1 MDKIPLLSLVTPA
14 NWHFIAISCLVRC
27 LSICSADKHF
37 NRNRE
42 REKRE
47 WRKHW
52 MTESERMNLNQ
63 SLIHSLTLH
72 WYSTRIKLN
81 VCVSHAHAQVDWLSC
96 HYNLR
101 IDIVCGKCS
110 VYECVRM
117 CYWNVILRLFHL
129 RDSIY
134 TRTHIPTRASTVIEC
149 MLMGIGVC
157 VIIH

>member
-81 VCVSHAHAQVDWLSC
+81 VCVSHAHAQVNWLSC

-110 VYECVRM
+110 VYECVAGM
-117 CYWNVILRLFHL
+117 LFFV
-129 RDSIY
+129 SSTYAIPF
-134 TRTHIPTRASTVIEC
+134 THGHTYQHARPLLSS
-149 MLMGIGVC
+149 VC
-157 VIIH
+157 SWVLACVW